1 MKRIKSMFFQLGK
14 GISKAVLRFPLTV
27 ISLVVAAGL
36 VCYLINLEMYPA
48 PLYIEK
54 YIFTLAVGAFIGMLA
69 QFLSERFPRLGSRQQ
84 TSESSAKGRLTLYGL
99 SVLLTAGYFLILFP
113 APEISNELIVRS
125 LVTIFALFCGVL
137 FVPSFRKTADFNK
150 IALIHFKSLFT
161 SGLYSGVIAAGFSA
175 ILVTIDLL
183 LFPINE
189 KSYAYMMAIIWI
201 VFAPVYFL
209 SLLPLFNATG
219 KEEQEITLR
228 KSDYPKFLEILVSY
242 IAIPLF
248 SVYTLVLLAYFVKI
262 LVSWEWPSGQLGPMI
277 LAYSAVG
284 IVLFILGALLENR
297 FAYWFRMIFP
307 KALIPVVIM
316 QMVAVWIRLDA
327 YGITESRYYIALFG
341 IFSIVSGVILSIW
354 PNGKN
359 GIVVLLSAAVAIFS
373 VLPPV
378 DAFTVSRNSQIGILE
393 DYLQSE
399 GILSEGVLTPDSDVP
414 EKVRVEITGKLEYL
428 SRTSSLEYIKW
439 LPDDFDLYQDFE
451 TTFGFEPTYSYTS
464 DMESQYF
471 HTNLD
476 TLQPLSIS
484 GYDIAW
490 LLESGRYSPGTPESY
505 DFNLNM
511 KSYSFRVEVLSTTD
525 LRVSVTDE
533 NGTELIGTNFYDFA
547 QELKSGL
554 TSPKDL
560 VSPEEMTLEYENDG
574 YRLNVIFQW
583 IDMVNNTLDDE
594 SVTYSAYVF
603 FDAPE

>member
-1 MKRIKSMFFQLGK
+1 MFFQLGK

-69 QFLSERFPRLGSRQQ
+69 QFLSERFPRLGNRQQ

-113 APEISNELIVRS
+113 APEISNEVIVRS

-359 GIVVLLSAAVAIFS
+359 GIVVLLSTAVAIFS

-439 LPDDFDLYQDFE
+439 LPEDFDLYQDFE

-560 VSPEEMTLEYENDG
+560 VSPEEMTLGYENDG
-574 YRLNVIFQW
+574 YRLKVIFQW

>member
-1 MKRIKSMFFQLGK
+1 MKRIISIFSQLGK

-69 QFLSERFPRLGSRQQ
+69 QLLSERFPRLGNRQQ
-84 TSESSAKGRLTLYGL
+84 TSESSANGRLTLYGL
-99 SVLLTAGYFLILFP
+99 AVLLTAGYFLILFP
-113 APEISNELIVRS
+113 APEISNEVIVRS

-189 KSYAYMMAIIWI
+189 KSYAYMMTIIWI

-439 LPDDFDLYQDFE
+439 LPEDFDLYQDFE
-451 TTFGFEPTYSYTS
+451 TTFGFELTYSYTS

-490 LLESGRYSPGTPESY
+490 LLESGRYSLGTPESY
-505 DFNLNM
+505 DLNLNM

-533 NGTELIGTNFYDFA
+533 NGIELIGTNFYDFA

-574 YRLNVIFQW
+574 YRLKVIFQW